1 MLAHMAYEGLA
12 RARLASQACPCLV
25 QDTLWVDPGVLQR
38 RVHSLV
44 MAPVRPKIPVKRLA
58 AIMRCWCCTCPAAAA
73 CVL

>member
-38 RVHSLV
+38 DLTNSWAFACSVWW
-44 MAPVRPKIPVKRLA
+44 AGPGTKGA
-58 AIMRCWCCTCPAAAA
+58 AGTG
-73 CVL
+73 